1 MARTH
6 SFAVTGPV
14 KAASPSLLT
23 RHLIASPASA
33 ARRRPLMWVKMTGPA
48 DRSTWLGELPMG
60 TVCRGRQLAAS
71 AGYCPCGRRAGS
83 LIAAEYGSLQLRSE
97 HSIRASAV
105 GCRLSANARS
115 FFYVPDVARL
125 PDASD
130 LLRRTR
136 YLYRRRRDPQPW
148 YAAQERQDADWP
160 RFYRR
165 PACLVQSGRRRPGRL
180 HPLRIQI
187 VRGDARKLDAALRQL
202 GREHGVE
209 ACFAC
214 DGDWLFFVDNRSPRW
229 TRRPA

>member
-1 MARTH
+1 VRL
-6 SFAVTGPV
+6 FGV
-14 KAASPSLLT
+14 
-23 RHLIASPASA
+23 HLGLA
-33 ARRRPLMWVKMTGPA
+33 
-48 DRSTWLGELPMG
+48 GELNHRRCKVRREMPRRANTLG
-60 TVCRGRQLAAS
+60 AFQWGPFGRQLAAS

-130 LLRRTR
+130 FYEGPIFISATARPSAVML
-136 YLYRRRRDPQPW
+136 RRRDRTLIGHASI
-148 YAAQERQDADWP
+148 AAQ
-160 RFYRR
+160 
-165 PACLVQSGRRRPGRL
+165 LVWCNKAGVGRAVFTHGGS
-180 HPLRIQI
+180 QI

-202 GREHGVE
+202 CREHGVE